1 MQRRA
6 FERIPANISARFYCD
21 KSDYSGRVTNLSAK
35 GMYISTDQICFPLD
49 AEFELILNIEAAIL
63 SVPVKIRRITR
74 TADRYDGIGVE
85 LLNLPQ
91 KYLEFI
97 GSLRNN
103 Q

>member
-1 MQRRA
+1 
-6 FERIPANISARFYCD
+6 
-21 KSDYSGRVTNLSAK
+21 
-35 GMYISTDQICFPLD
+35 MYISTDQICFPLD

-85 LLNLPQ
+85 LLNPPQ

-97 GSLRNN
+97 GNVHKLWHHAIWTEAI
-103 Q
+103 